1 MVCIGIVLRKHI
13 EDQEFRLTKDT
24 GLRNYLLD
32 RDLNLQF
39 ASGNEGHQF
48 EELFLHIVNIFLCL
62 ILICYVLDS
71 LCK

>member
-39 ASGNEGHQF
+39 ASGSEGHQF
-48 EELFLHIVNIFLCL
+48 EEFFLW
-62 ILICYVLDS
+62 
-71 LCK
+71 